1 MLNYIYK
8 NVISDCYVT
17 KNQIFLINSQITI
30 RGAYYGKKNF
40 NKSNCMEE

>member
-8 NVISDCYVT
+8 NTISDCYVT

-30 RGAYYGKKNF
+30 RETYYGKKNF
-40 NKSNCMEE
+40 NKFGRMEE